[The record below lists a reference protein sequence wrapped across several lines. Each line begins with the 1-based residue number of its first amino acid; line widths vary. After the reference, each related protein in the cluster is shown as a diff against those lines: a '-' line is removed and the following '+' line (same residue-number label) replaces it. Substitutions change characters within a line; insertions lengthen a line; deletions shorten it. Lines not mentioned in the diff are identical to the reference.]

1 MEAEVMSGN
10 GIANV
15 KVPATWK
22 EDKYAWIFLGV
33 MVLTLVAGAI
43 MKVNLGILLL
53 ILNFA
58 VMRSEEKLAAKDKMD
73 WPSTWWCLIP
83 PVYFWKRLTLLKQP
97 RIHFWLWIGVAVG
110 LSIILA

>member
-1 MEAEVMSGN
+1 
-10 GIANV
+10 
-15 KVPATWK
+15 
-22 EDKYAWIFLGV
+22 
-33 MVLTLVAGAI
+33 